1 MLISLNP
8 YHKTS
13 YNTINDDLRK
23 SGHGISYKETR
34 FNENKWTEWAVWSL
48 KQPSIYLFRYL
59 QGHYNDTH
67 VENKVLDSPDN
78 YNTNSILIQCSSDNN
93 SFDKVFLWSQNLVFQ
108 KNTTDHLKQR
118 QQLCLAKILEEE
130 YLAFHY

>member
-1 MLISLNP
+1 MGSMELQTTFN
-8 YHKTS
+8 
-13 YNTINDDLRK
+13 YN
-23 SGHGISYKETR
+23 
-34 FNENKWTEWAVWSL
+34 
-48 KQPSIYLFRYL
+48 FRYS

-67 VENKVLDSPDN
+67 IENKVLDPPDN
-78 YNTNSILIQCSSDNN
+78 YNTISILIQCSSDNN
-93 SFDKVFLWSQNLVFQ
+93 SFDKVFLWSQNLVIQ